1 MRKRRS
7 TEMLTVERS
16 TKKSSKASFRAIY
29 LRGIAMNK
37 NYYLIVREPGRK
49 LVPLEGPRS
58 DRGVFWDIAVAESVA
73 TALSAEAAQ
82 YEFHIYRVESSNDAI
97 KGVVAR
103 YKNGTRR

>member
-1 MRKRRS
+1 
-7 TEMLTVERS
+7 MLTIERS
-16 TKKSSKASFRAIY
+16 TKKQSSKASFRAIY

-37 NYYLIVREPGRK
+37 NYYLIVQEPGRK
-49 LVPLEGPRS
+49 LVPLEGPGS
-58 DRGVFWDIAVAESVA
+58 DRGIFWDIAVAERVA
-73 TALSAEAAQ
+73 AALSAEATQ